1 MTLAIGATGDL
12 AACHAIRRAV
22 FIDEQGIAEAEE
34 WDGGDAAAVHLLA
47 RLDGRPVGTARILVE
62 GGTGRIGR
70 VCVLAEARGRGIGA
84 ALIGTALAL
93 LRARPGVTRAA
104 LGAQCRALGFYEALG
119 FRAVGPV
126 YDDAGIPHRE
136 MQRPL

>member
-1 MTLAIGATGDL
+1 MTPAIGATGDL

-22 FIDEQGIAEAEE
+22 FIGEQGIAEAEE
-34 WDGGDAAAVHLLA
+34 WDGRDGGAAHLLA

-62 GGTGRIGR
+62 GATGRIGR
-70 VCVLAEARGRGIGA
+70 VCVLKEARGRGIGA
-84 ALIGTALAL
+84 ALIEAAIEL

-104 LGAQCRALGFYEALG
+104 LGAQCRVLGFYEGLG

-126 YDDAGIPHRE
+126 YDDAGVPHRE

>member
-1 MTLAIGATGDL
+1 MTLAIGATDDL

-22 FIDEQGIAEAEE
+22 FIDEQGIAESEE
-34 WDGGDAAAVHLLA
+34 WDSRDGGAVHMLA

-62 GGTGRIGR
+62 GDTGRIGR

-84 ALIGTALAL
+84 ALIEAALAL
-93 LRARPGVTRAA
+93 LRARPGVTGAA
-104 LGAQCRALGFYEALG
+104 LGAQCRALGFYEGLG